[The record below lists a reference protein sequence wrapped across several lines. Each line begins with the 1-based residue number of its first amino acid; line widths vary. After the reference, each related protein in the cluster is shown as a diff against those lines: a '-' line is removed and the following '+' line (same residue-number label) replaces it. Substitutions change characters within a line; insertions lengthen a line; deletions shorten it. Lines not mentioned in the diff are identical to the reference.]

1 MSALTFT
8 LKSSLAQRLDVS
20 SLTVDRLR
28 DLDISAIKSI
38 LLPLGNRSIP
48 LQDVFLVE
56 GQDPSE
62 IVFRGKTQKLNKI
75 GLGMTSG
82 LILIEGDA
90 GSYLGMQMKGGE
102 IRVKGSIDAYGACE
116 MKNGL
121 ILIEGHAGDFLGAA
135 LPGNKKGMAG
145 GMVHVK
151 GNVGARAGDHMR
163 RGALVI
169 DGDTGDYL
177 GSRMTAGTIVVLG
190 RTGRYLGFAMG
201 RGTLLLAQ
209 RPQEI
214 LPTFQDCGTHT
225 LGFIPLLLK
234 SFEGLESPLSGMSQ
248 SLKRV
253 HRLAGDTC
261 GLGKGEILIA
271 AGLSA

>member
-1 MSALTFT
+1 MSALTLT
-8 LKSSLAQRLDVS
+8 LKSPLAQRLDVS
-20 SLTVDRLR
+20 SLTFDHLK
-28 DLDISAIKSI
+28 DLDIAAIKTK

-48 LQDVFLVE
+48 LQELFSVE

-62 IVFRGKTQKLNKI
+62 IVFRGKTHKLDKI
-75 GLGMTSG
+75 GHGMTSG

-90 GSYLGMQMKGGE
+90 GSYLGMHMKGGE

-116 MKNGL
+116 MRNGL
-121 ILIEGHAGDFLGAA
+121 ILIEGDAGDFLGAA

-151 GNVGARAGDHMR
+151 GSIGARAGDHMR
-163 RGALVI
+163 RGALIV

-177 GSRMTAGTIVVLG
+177 GARMTAGTIVGLG

-209 RPQEI
+209 PPQEI
-214 LPTFQDCGTHT
+214 PPTFEDCGTHT

-234 SFEGLESPLSGMSQ
+234 SFEVLNSPLPQMAERM
-248 SLKRV
+248 KRV
-253 HRLAGDTC
+253 RRYTGDAC
-261 GLGKGEILIA
+261 GLGKGEILVA
-271 AGLSA
+271 AT